1 MSATPCILLL
11 SEFDELTPLCKAQTD
26 MVITGYLVEDLVP
39 TKRVAIVPHS
49 IKLTTE
55 KVLENLCTEAKEKII
70 IIHYR
75 QTNLG

>member
-1 MSATPCILLL
+1 MSATPSILLL

-55 KVLENLCTEAKEKII
+55 RIPGAEDNVDERVTKT
-70 IIHYR
+70 HY
-75 QTNLG
+75 L